1 MNTLGRRHLVNLLL
15 LAVVLGLVGLVLW
28 EQRGQ
33 QAPSVPQLLQIEPA
47 AIQQLRIERTGQA
60 ALVLQRLDAERWQLQ
75 SPLAIDANGFRI
87 QALLRVSEL
96 RSLGSFSVSGAELA
110 VYGLDQPSLRL
121 IINGQLELVFGG
133 QTTLDYRR
141 YVRLGEQIH
150 IVPDTLYYHLIGDWH
165 GFVSQRLLPEQARIE
180 ALQLPGLSLQR
191 SAEGWQLE
199 PAGALRSADQI
210 QTLLDA
216 WQHPGVVQVRAYA
229 GGAGET
235 IRIGLAGMPTL
246 EFLLLEDQGEYA
258 LARPELGIQY
268 QLSEASAA
276 QLLSLGELVPR

>member
-1 MNTLGRRHLVNLLL
+1 MNTLGRGHLVNLLL

-28 EQRGQ
+28 EQRAQ

-96 RSLGSFSVSGAELA
+96 RSLGSFPVSGAELA

-276 QLLSLGELVPR
+276 QLLSLGELVP

>member
-28 EQRGQ
+28 EQRAQ

-96 RSLGSFSVSGAELA
+96 RSLGSFPVSGAELA

-235 IRIGLAGMPTL
+235 IRIALAGMPTL

-276 QLLSLGELVPR
+276 QLLGLGELVPR

>member
-28 EQRGQ
+28 EQRAQ

-96 RSLGSFSVSGAELA
+96 RSLGSFPVSGAELA

-276 QLLSLGELVPR
+276 QLLGLGELVPR

>member
-28 EQRGQ
+28 EQRAQ